1 MAPTNEKALEP
12 RTPRP
17 GMPIDEATMD
27 AWLADAKSGKM
38 GWTEFAERILA
49 KQNPAANEDQPD
61 LDRGRRCAFG
71 EVIYGS
77 GKAPDGILSISQK
90 LFESGQREVLVTRVD
105 EAAFRAIEEL
115 NQKLRTPLQ
124 MRYEPQGRTLRLSQ
138 NEVHE
143 LNVPPCPA
151 LAAVNVAVVTAGTT
165 DRAVGMEA
173 VETLRWMGVNTH
185 WLQDVGVAG
194 PYRLLGHLDELR
206 QCAVVVVVAGME
218 GALAS
223 VVGGLVPCP
232 IIAVPTSVGY
242 GSNFEG
248 ITTLLSMMSSCAAGV
263 TVVNIDGGFKGGYIA
278 GLMAYQVAKAAEAK

>member
-1 MAPTNEKALEP
+1 MTSQNQSGIDPTAAQNRESMEP
-12 RTPRP
+12 SVV
-17 GMPIDEATMD
+17 E
-27 AWLADAKSGKM
+27 AWLEDAKSGKI

-49 KQNPAANEDQPD
+49 NQNPATNADQPD

-77 GKAPDGILSISQK
+77 GKTPEGILSISQK
-90 LFESGQREVLVTRVD
+90 LIESGQREVLVTRVAGA
-105 EAAFRAIEEL
+105 EIQQIEQANER
-115 NQKLRTPLQ
+115 LRSPLQ
-124 MRYEPQGRTLRLSQ
+124 LRYEPLGRTLRIGCDT
-138 NEVHE
+138 VGE

-151 LAAVNVAVVTAGTT
+151 LADVHVAVVTAGTT
-165 DRAVGMEA
+165 DREVGMEA

-194 PYRLLGHLDELR
+194 PYRLLGHLEELR
-206 QCAVVVVVAGME
+206 RCAVVVVVAGME

-223 VVGGLVPCP
+223 VMGGLVPCP
-232 IIAVPTSVGY
+232 VIAVPTSVGY

-278 GLMAYQVAKAAEAK
+278 GLMAFQVAKAASK